1 MAGNVQADNSGNIYV
16 EFDYNNIIVVDPN
29 KTIDALGKIRERLVD
44 HENLVMYANLE
55 AELLPRTKLAI
66 GASPEDRIR
75 IVSIAKMDFLKPT
88 KDSALGT
95 GYYDELTGDN
105 TTRFKGV
112 NQMMT
117 ETVVPK
123 DGSKPYVVEKPSDL
137 TNVLDN
143 GLLGITS
150 ISVDTNLS
158 FVPTVRISLED
169 VQGKAL
175 FQLGNNSPYAAFFNL
190 PYPPFYLTLKG
201 YYGQA
206 IRYQLNLEKFNARF
220 NTFSGNYQIDLD
232 FKGYKF
238 NILNEIAV
246 GHLIATPHMYSQQ
259 YNVSAQPIGP
269 QQTNREQQTS
279 VSTQTKAAQQVND
292 GRQTQATVQITSE
305 RGYQKIKE
313 VYSEYKSKALIPPDF
328 PEYTLVQ
335 FINKLDLFEQNV
347 ADKFA
352 KADVEPLTNIRN
364 YKGVLTNYFGTS
376 ASNGVRAGESSWF
389 TRYLNPAPLILK
401 NGTRTYIFKELDFD
415 TKLAAQKQLQSIV
428 ADYNKLLASN
438 PTLGAGGA
446 APIPNPIKY
455 QTIAIS
461 APPTSEIDW
470 AATTSAQTGIVKPT
484 EQDMIKIQNE
494 FKRFLDQPPVLKSE
508 IVNGK
513 TIIEEIKIS
522 FFVFEGDGRFDKQI
536 QLLEA
541 QANKKLSQ
549 FEEILTKKLLEKIE
563 SGTDGIG
570 FKPTVRNIM
579 AVLMASAE
587 AFIRLLDDVH
597 GNAWNVKYDP
607 VRKKAIL
614 NNPSSAPGSDTVDD
628 LKLTQTAIEQST
640 GLKYAEIPVYP
651 WPQFFIE
658 TPEDKK
664 GRFQLKYPADP
675 SVVDLT
681 QGWDYSKWPEVEF
694 VEEYMRGITQKFN
707 PPLKPEPLENELN
720 TNIINI
726 NAIEFPSQG
735 IAYVNKEE
743 IKFFYEI
750 WERQLLTSRYS
761 NYVRANSNQVDELV
775 KLNTEAEVSNIVS
788 SLGLNAP
795 YITMKLK
802 NYDLNST
809 NYEDFL
815 KNISNNGTGRAWQDF
830 IRDFYVTPYIKNLTE
845 NSFGILNIDEYG
857 KIPLLSTKSSALA
870 KLVSNST
877 NEPNITDTV
886 PFTDSFWV
894 TQNMANGKG
903 SEGTNVYN
911 TNKVLTVFEPRKVI
925 SNFNDIYNF
934 DIKRPVT
941 SFSYKK
947 TTGNNPYT
955 KVKDVNLNQIGLTSF
970 YYDRINNDSLVAT
983 EGLYTH
989 IPPSVNTF
997 IPALSPVPIV
1007 STTSMMNTPFMV
1019 NAIQNGVQNYRNKVK
1034 YPYVQ
1039 ASYLFLNSLPIAT
1052 LKEKYKS
1059 LSNDQTSD
1067 LDYIASCLK
1076 KFGAVHKLPYAWI
1089 LKMGSVYH
1097 RYKVFKETNV
1107 DIINSAW
1114 SNFNYVNNFSPI
1126 SGSTTQ
1132 TYNVKI
1138 GGETKPITLQT
1149 ETTGNINIQVGF
1161 YPKVIN
1167 DFYAF
1172 LTGYEVYKD
1181 YTDKEIQN
1189 TINGGMK
1196 VFNFSESNIQTKQG
1210 DKDLRLTTWSVLI
1223 PSVVKNGIEC
1233 NPNDNTQ
1240 TTAYTVV
1247 PSFGSSV
1254 NQTAYE
1260 CLNNPTQV
1268 SSTLVNLTNNP
1279 SMYNGSVRLF
1289 WAAPNY
1295 GYFDNQ
1301 TIIKP
1306 SPESYIKQILSGE
1319 TKQSSFNLMMEDNYS
1334 KIEEIFSVFE
1344 KSILDSFEQE
1354 FLNFSK
1360 SMNDIDL
1367 PVSQQIGASS
1377 VSVNA
1382 DFKNFQALF
1391 KSILTVLPKTSTTN
1405 EQEYFTG
1412 IINTQYDNLQNTLRA
1427 FLEYDV
1433 LFKFGNPSNYKRRI
1447 WDSYLSHNGAPTI
1460 TDPIKFKPYVKG
1472 TLPSRGGTISLAQSK
1487 AQNPAAWFALETE
1500 VGFSTIPNLRYSAT
1514 GSYITDFFIDNDIE
1528 FTTDNVV
1535 LLSQLIKMYS
1545 TFKLKSPSSAVSQFK
1560 NQIQYL
1566 FNSEDILQGNFLN
1579 EVLKGLNK
1587 ALPSQYQVPQGT
1599 VNSVITGEQ
1608 SKIENWEVFKALN
1621 DKWIAGGDYKS
1632 KTLFEDIMFLDRAS
1646 RNIGQTILIDIF
1658 DLKSMLGKSSL
1669 NNAMSV
1675 FTLMSG
1681 ILIKN
1686 NFTVMNLPAYV
1697 NFYNVQD
1704 VDGTTIPKPEGT
1716 LDFANNLWGTFL
1728 NVDYRN
1734 ATSKMVC
1741 FYVGKP
1747 SQYLDLPKGNFR
1759 FRDDGFEMRRA
1770 SENPLI
1776 ENQTNKKDWSLS
1788 NKCVGFNVDIG
1799 IRNQNIF
1806 YSFQVD
1812 QSAGVATSESINT
1825 QLNMVDQA
1833 SGRNVATQ
1841 NVSLYNL
1848 YKNRSYK
1855 CTVVCLG
1862 NALLQP
1868 SMYFNL
1874 RHVPM
1879 FNGPYM
1885 IQSIQ
1890 HTIQPGNFQTSFT
1903 GIRQGIYDLPSIDSF
1918 LQSMNQ
1924 NLLTKLEEVLKIKK
1938 DEPPSIKITEEQ
1950 KANQTVQKADNTLD
1964 AQNSCT
1970 SKVDLTA
1977 YQGYTVL
1984 AGVPNSIT
1992 PETFKNA
1999 LLAEYPGQSNELLRT
2014 YIYCISYVTSF
2025 VKSSN
2030 SGAGNFVAYNN
2041 NLGLISLDRN
2051 FQPRAG
2057 EYFSKKQFCCVNVKT
2072 GGTTKS
2078 MPIVAFASLQEY
2090 IKFIASGLSERLPQI
2105 QRNGLDKFYV
2115 CHFPKDN
2122 VSETYYD
2129 TNYGEFE
2136 TVRKTMEEAIK
2147 SAVAVKLITEATSDA
2162 LNATNNAQSK
2172 NSKTPGVTP
2181 TPTPLNP
2188 NAGQVCPPPYIN
2200 TFAPAVGYTGTQMV
2214 INGRNLDTE
2223 TKVFFKDGNTETAV
2237 EQRYITVID
2246 KQTLRIVVP
2255 EIGDGKVLKNTNIRV
2270 QTSYGSFTT
2279 VAQFKYDPSIPASEA
2294 SSPGSFVNGASGTQN
2309 QNISNTNPTI
2319 PALVETQ
2326 RVTSTNQ
2333 TTDLIKVDVAPNVG
2347 VWTIASTQT
2356 LTYSYKKIS
2365 RGPNNSVT
2373 KTEKYTGT
2381 QSLTGFVSNNGQTF
2395 QFTKNAAELLF
2406 NGVIP
2411 QVDRVNAEINCQIQ
2425 ITAIPADRVKNPQNQ
2440 TLSFNYNFVYPVQVT
2455 NNTTEPGS
2463 LVIVQ
2468 ETNSG
2473 ELPNFAGDDYYNIK
2487 KGPGGYITLK
2497 FSCTNLVQ
2505 KGAFKL
2511 VSIPDLVD
2519 QQITI
2524 TKDSDTKYTNVIQTN
2539 SIGRFQASVD
2549 YKSNDLTVTL
2559 PNSSSPTLVNTAAT
2573 SPIITLS

>member
-29 KTIDALGKIRERLVD
+29 KTIDSLGKIRERLVD

-55 AELLPRTKLAI
+55 AELLPRTKLAV
-66 GASPEDRIR
+66 GASPEDRVR

-105 TTRFKGV
+105 TTKFKGV

-117 ETVVPK
+117 STVVPK
-123 DGSKPYVVEKPSDL
+123 DGTKPYVLEKPSDL

-143 GLLGITS
+143 GLLGITN

-158 FVPTVRISLED
+158 FVPSVRISLED
-169 VQGKAL
+169 VQGRAL

-259 YNVSAQPIGP
+259 YNVSTQPVGP
-269 QQTNREQQTS
+269 QQSNREQEANSRTQS
-279 VSTQTKAAQQVND
+279 AVSNVND
-292 GRQTQATVQITSE
+292 GRQTQGTVQVTSE
-305 RGYQKIKE
+305 KGYQKIRE
-313 VYSEYKSKALIPPDF
+313 VYSEYKSKGLIPPDF

-335 FINKLDLFEQNV
+335 FVNKLDLFEQNI

-364 YKGVLTNYFGTS
+364 YKQVLGNYFGTS
-376 ASNGVRAGESSWF
+376 ANVGVRAGESSWF
-389 TRYLNPAPLILK
+389 TKYLNPAPIILNN
-401 NGTRTYIFKELDFD
+401 NGIKCYMYKELNLE
-415 TKLAAQKQLQSIV
+415 TKLAATKQLQSIITQ
-428 ADYNKLLASN
+428 YNQQLASN

-446 APIPNPIKY
+446 APIPNPINFN
-455 QTIAIS
+455 TIKID
-461 APPTSEIDW
+461 PPTTQDVDW
-470 AATTSAQTGIVKPT
+470 RATTIAQTGIYKPT
-484 EQDMIKIQNE
+484 DQDISRVTEE
-494 FKRFLDQPPVLKSE
+494 FSRFTKPIFKTE

-513 TIIEEIKIS
+513 ES
-522 FFVFEGDGRFDKQI
+522 LVDVRPPFFVFEGDGRFDKQI

-549 FEEILTKKLLEKIE
+549 FEEQITKKLLEKIE
-563 SGTDGIG
+563 SGTEGIG

-597 GNAWNVKYDP
+597 GSAWNVKYDP

-614 NNPSSAPGSDTVDD
+614 ANPSSAPGSDTVDD
-628 LKLTQTAIEQST
+628 IKLTQTAIEQST
-640 GLKYAEIPVYP
+640 GLKYSEIPVYP

-681 QGWDYSKWPEVEF
+681 EGWNYSKWPEVEF

-707 PPLKPEPLENELN
+707 PPLTPEPLDSEQD

-750 WERQLLTSRYS
+750 WERQFLTSRYS
-761 NYVRANSNQVDELV
+761 NFVRANSNQFDEIL
-775 KLNTEAEVSNIVS
+775 KLNTESEVSNIVT

-802 NYDLNST
+802 NYGLNST
-809 NYEDFL
+809 NYKAFL
-815 KNISNNGTGRAWQDF
+815 QNISNSGTGRAWQDF

-845 NSFGILNIDEYG
+845 NSFSILDINEFG
-857 KIPLLSTKSSALA
+857 KIPQVFAKSEALQ
-870 KLVSNST
+870 KLVTNST
-877 NEPNITDTV
+877 NEPNITDTL
-886 PFTDSFWV
+886 PFTDSVWV
-894 TQNMANGKG
+894 TDNMANGKTAQ
-903 SEGTNVYN
+903 GTNVYN
-911 TNKVLTVFEPRKVI
+911 TNRVLTVFEPRKII
-925 SNFNDIYNF
+925 SNFNDVYNF
-934 DIKRPVT
+934 DVKRPVT

-947 TTGNNPYT
+947 VDNPYARILAT
-955 KVKDVNLNQIGLTSF
+955 NLNQTGLNEF
-970 YYDRINNDSLVAT
+970 YNQRIESGNYIAT
-983 EGLYTH
+983 EGLYIH
-989 IPPSVNTF
+989 FAPSFQLFGVSN
-997 IPALSPVPIV
+997 PVPFQ
-1007 STTSMMNTPFMV
+1007 STTSILNTPYMV
-1019 NAIQNGVQNYRNKVK
+1019 NAIQNGVQNYRDKVK

-1039 ASYLFLNSLPIAT
+1039 AAYLFLNSLPLAS

-1059 LSNDQTSD
+1059 FENNESSD

-1097 RYKVFKETNV
+1097 RYKVFKETNI
-1107 DIINSAW
+1107 DIINTAW
-1114 SNFNYVNNFSPI
+1114 TNFDYLKNYSPI
-1126 SGSTTQ
+1126 QGTTTQ
-1132 TYNVKI
+1132 TYNVKV
-1138 GGETKPITLQT
+1138 GTETKPITLQT
-1149 ETTGNINIQVGF
+1149 ETNTDVNIQVGF
-1161 YPKVIN
+1161 YPKLIN

-1181 YTDKEIQN
+1181 YTDAEIQN

-1196 VFNFSESNIQTKQG
+1196 IYNFSESNILTRQG
-1210 DKDLRLTTWSVLI
+1210 AKNLRLSTWSVLI
-1223 PSVVKNGIEC
+1223 PSLVKNGVAC
-1233 NPNDNTQ
+1233 NPNDNTLA
-1240 TTAYTVV
+1240 TAYTIV
-1247 PSFGSSV
+1247 PSFGSNV
-1254 NQTAYE
+1254 NQAGLE
-1260 CLNNPTQV
+1260 CVLAQTTPT
-1268 SSTLVNLTNNP
+1268 SFTKVNLTNNP

-1306 SPESYIKQILSGE
+1306 SPESYINKIDSSKSNQTPFKLSMSDE
-1319 TKQSSFNLMMEDNYS
+1319 YS
-1334 KIEEIFSVFE
+1334 KIEEIFGVFE
-1344 KSILDSFEQE
+1344 KRILDAFEQE

-1360 SMNDIDL
+1360 PMTDIDL
-1367 PVSQQIGASS
+1367 PVSTQIGASS
-1377 VSVNA
+1377 VSLNA
-1382 DFKNFQALF
+1382 DFRNFQALF
-1391 KSILTVLPKTSTTN
+1391 KSLLTVVPKATGTN
-1405 EQEYFTG
+1405 EQEYFTN
-1412 IINTQYDNLQNTLRA
+1412 IINLQYQNVQNTLRG
-1427 FLEYDV
+1427 FLEYDI
-1433 LFKFGNPSNYKRRI
+1433 LFRYGNPSNYKRRI
-1447 WDSYLSHNGAPTI
+1447 VDSYLSHNDAPVI
-1460 TDPIKFKPYVKG
+1460 TDPIKFKPYVSG
-1472 TLPSRGGTISLAQSK
+1472 TLPSRGGTLSVSQSK
-1487 AQNPAAWFALETE
+1487 VLNPAAWFALETE
-1500 VGFSTIPNLRYSAT
+1500 VGFSTIPNVAYSST
-1514 GSYITDFFIDNDIE
+1514 GSYITDFFIDNNIE
-1528 FTTDNVV
+1528 FSVDNVV
-1535 LLSQLIKMYS
+1535 LLSQIIKMYA
-1545 TFKLKSPSSAVSQFK
+1545 TYKLKLPSTAVSQFK

-1566 FNSEDILQGNFLN
+1566 INSEDILQGNFLN
-1579 EVLKGLNK
+1579 EVLRGLNK
-1587 ALPSQYQVPQGT
+1587 NLPSQYQIPQGT

-1608 SKIENWEVFKALN
+1608 SKIENWEIFKALN

-1646 RNIGQTILIDIF
+1646 RNIGQTVLIDIF
-1658 DLKSMLGKSSL
+1658 DLRSMLGKSSL

-1776 ENQTNKKDWSLS
+1776 ENQDNKKDWSLS

-1825 QLNMVDQA
+1825 QLNMVNQA

-1924 NLLTKLEEVLKIKK
+1924 NLLTKLEEILKIKK

-1950 KANQTVQKADNTLD
+1950 KVAQTVQRADNTLD

-1970 SKVDLTA
+1970 NKVDLTA
-1977 YQGYTVL
+1977 YQGYNVL
-1984 AGVPNSIT
+1984 GGTPINIT
-1992 PETFKNA
+1992 PETFA
-1999 LLAEYPGQSNELLRT
+1999 RRLEIILPGQSNQLLRT

-2030 SGAGNFVAYNN
+2030 SGAGNFVSYNN
-2041 NLGLISLDRN
+2041 NLGLISLENN
-2051 FQPRAG
+2051 FQPRANK
-2057 EYFSKKQFCCVNVKT
+2057 YFKKEFCCVNVKV
-2072 GGTTKS
+2072 GTQAQST
-2078 MPIVAFASLQEY
+2078 PIVAFTTLDDY
-2090 IKFIASGLSERLPQI
+2090 IKFMGDSLSSRTPQIERL
-2105 QRNGLDKFYV
+2105 GLDKYYV
-2115 CHFPKDN
+2115 CHWPKDN
-2122 VSETYYD
+2122 VSESYFD
-2129 TNYGEFE
+2129 SNVGEFE

-2147 SAVAVKLITEATSDA
+2147 SSVNVKLVTESTADA
-2162 LNATNNAQSK
+2162 VDASNNRQ
-2172 NSKTPGVTP
+2172 NGRTPGVTP

-2188 NAGQVCPPPYIN
+2188 LPGQVCPPPYIN
-2200 TFAPAVGYTGTQMV
+2200 SFAPALGFTGTQMV
-2214 INGRNLDTE
+2214 INGRNLDTT
-2223 TKVFFKDGNTETAV
+2223 TKVFFKEGNSQYDV
-2237 EQRYITVID
+2237 EQRYITIID
-2246 KQTLRIVVP
+2246 AQTLRIVVP
-2255 EIGDGKVLKNTNIRV
+2255 KFADGTQVKTTNLAV
-2270 QTSYGSFTT
+2270 QTSYGTFTT
-2279 VAQFKYDPSIPASEA
+2279 VGTFKYDPSVPASAA
-2294 SSPGSFVNGASGTQN
+2294 SSPGSFVNGASGTEN
-2309 QNISNTNPTI
+2309 QNMSNTNPTV
-2319 PALVETQ
+2319 PALI
-2326 RVTSTNQ
+2326 TSDLTTATNGG
-2333 TTDLIKVDVAPNVG
+2333 TDLLKVIVAPNVG
-2347 VWTIASTQT
+2347 AWTISSTQT
-2356 LTYSYKKIS
+2356 LTYSYKKIT
-2365 RGPNNSVT
+2365 RGPNNSEI
-2373 KTEKYTGT
+2373 KTEQKTGT
-2381 QSLTGFVSNNGQTF
+2381 QSLTGFVTNNGQTF
-2395 QFTKNAAELLF
+2395 QFTKANADVLF
-2406 NGVIP
+2406 NGLIP
-2411 QVDRVNAEINCQIQ
+2411 ESDRINSEINCQIQ
-2425 ITAIPADRVKNPQNQ
+2425 VTAVPADRVANPQNQ
-2440 TLSFNYNFVYPVQVT
+2440 TLPFNFNVVYPKQVT
-2455 NNTTEPGS
+2455 NTQTEPGS
-2463 LVIVQ
+2463 LVIVSQ
-2468 ETNSG
+2468 TSSG
-2473 ELPNFAGDDYYNIK
+2473 DLPNYSGDDIYNIK
-2487 KGPGGYITLK
+2487 RPAGGYITLK
-2497 FSCTNLVQ
+2497 FSCTNLIQ
-2505 KGAFKL
+2505 KGAFGL
-2511 VSIPDLVD
+2511 VSLPGLEYQTIR
-2519 QQITI
+2519 ITNNAG
-2524 TKDSDTKYTNVIQTN
+2524 TKYTNLIETEAR
-2539 SIGRFQASVD
+2539 GTFQAEVK
-2549 YKSNDLTVTL
+2549 YKSNDLTITY
-2559 PNSSSPTLVNTAAT
+2559 PNTNTTVPANAGAT
-2573 SPIITLS
+2573 SPIITL

>member
-29 KTIDALGKIRERLVD
+29 KTIDSLGKIRERLVD

-66 GASPEDRIR
+66 GASPEDRVR

-88 KDSALGT
+88 KDSYLGT

-105 TTRFKGV
+105 TTKFKGV
-112 NQMMT
+112 NQMMSQ
-117 ETVVPK
+117 TVVPK
-123 DGSKPYVVEKPSDL
+123 DGTKPYVVEKPSDL
-137 TNVLDN
+137 TSVLDN
-143 GLLGITS
+143 GLLGITN

-158 FVPTVRISLED
+158 FVPSVRISLED
-169 VQGKAL
+169 VQGRAL

-238 NILNEIAV
+238 NILNEVAM

-259 YNVSAQPIGP
+259 FNVSAQPVGP

-279 VSTQTKAAQQVND
+279 VATQVGAANQVND
-292 GRQTQATVQITSE
+292 GRQSEGTVQVTSE

-313 VYSEYKSKALIPPDF
+313 VYSEYKSKGLIPPDF

-347 ADKFA
+347 ANKFA
-352 KADVEPLTNIRN
+352 KADVDPLTNIRG
-364 YKGVLTNYFGTS
+364 YKQVLTNYFGTS
-376 ASNGVRAGESSWF
+376 ANRGVRAGETSWF
-389 TRYLNPAPLILK
+389 SDYLNPAPIILN
-401 NGTRTYIFKELDFD
+401 NGDRTYMYKELNLE
-415 TKLAAQKQLQSIV
+415 TKLAATNQLESIIKQ
-428 ADYNKLLASN
+428 YNELLAKN

-446 APIPNPIKY
+446 APIPNPININTVK
-455 QTIAIS
+455 IK
-461 APPTSEIDW
+461 APNADAVNWT
-470 AATTSAQTGIVKPT
+470 ATTIAQTGIYKPT
-484 EQDMIKIQNE
+484 EQDVNRIKGE
-494 FKRFLDQPPVLKSE
+494 FERFTKPIYKTE

-513 TIIEEIKIS
+513 ETLVDIRAP

-549 FEEILTKKLLEKIE
+549 FEDQITKKLLEKIE
-563 SGTDGIG
+563 SGTEGIG

-597 GNAWNVKYDP
+597 NNAWNVKYDP

-614 NNPSSAPGSDTVDD
+614 NNPSSASGSDTVDD

-675 SVVDLT
+675 SVVELT

-707 PPLKPEPLENELN
+707 PPLTPEPLDNQQD

-726 NAIEFPSQG
+726 NAIEFPSEG

-761 NYVRANSNQVDELV
+761 NFVRANGNQVDEII
-775 KLNTEAEVSNIVS
+775 KLNTEAEASNIVT

-802 NYDLNST
+802 NYGLNST
-809 NYEDFL
+809 NYRAFL
-815 KNISNNGTGRAWQDF
+815 ENISNGGTGRAWQDF
-830 IRDFYVTPYIKNLTE
+830 IRDFFVTPYIRNLTE
-845 NSFGILNIDEYG
+845 NSFSILDINEFG
-857 KIPLLSTKSSALA
+857 KIPQLFTKSAALQ
-870 KLVSNST
+870 KLVTNST
-877 NEPNITDTV
+877 NEPNITDTI
-886 PFTDSFWV
+886 PFTDSVWV
-894 TQNMANGKG
+894 TDNMADGKTAQ
-903 SEGTNVYN
+903 GTNVYN
-911 TNKVLTVFEPRKVI
+911 TNKVLTVFEPRKII
-925 SNFNDIYNF
+925 SNFNDVYNF
-934 DIKRPVT
+934 DEKRPVT
-941 SFSYKK
+941 NFSYKN
-947 TTGNNPYT
+947 TNNNPYPIVSAT
-955 KVKDVNLNQIGLTSF
+955 NLNQTGLNDF
-970 YYDRINNDSLVAT
+970 YRIRIDSGNFIAT
-983 EGLYTH
+983 EGVYVHFAPSFQLFGVTNP
-989 IPPSVNTF
+989 IPFQT
-997 IPALSPVPIV
+997 
-1007 STTSMMNTPFMV
+1007 TTSILNTPFMV
-1019 NAIQNGVQNYRNKVK
+1019 NAIQNGVQDFRNKAK

-1039 ASYLFLNSLPIAT
+1039 AAYLFLNSLPLAS

-1059 LSNDQTSD
+1059 FNNNTSSD

-1076 KFGAVHKLPYAWI
+1076 KFGAIHKLPYAWI

-1107 DIINSAW
+1107 DILNTAW
-1114 SNFNYVNNFSPI
+1114 TNFDYVKNFSPI
-1126 SGSTTQ
+1126 QGTTTQ

-1138 GGETKPITLQT
+1138 GGQTKPITLQN
-1149 ETTGNINIQVGF
+1149 ETNTDVNIQVGF

-1167 DFYAF
+1167 DFYTF

-1181 YTDKEIQN
+1181 YTDAEIQN

-1196 VFNFSESNIQTKQG
+1196 IFNFSESDIQTIQQTKR
-1210 DKDLRLTTWSVLI
+1210 LRLSTWSVLI
-1223 PSVVKNGIEC
+1223 PSVVKNGIKC
-1233 NPNDNTQ
+1233 DPNDNTLA
-1240 TTAYTVV
+1240 TAYTIV
-1247 PSFGSSV
+1247 PSFGSTV
-1254 NQTAYE
+1254 NQAALE
-1260 CLNNPTQV
+1260 CVVNQNTPT
-1268 SSTLVNLTNNP
+1268 SFTKVNLSNNP

-1301 TIIKP
+1301 TLVKP
-1306 SPESYIKQILSGE
+1306 SPESYMNKIDSKKSNQTPFKLSMVDE
-1319 TKQSSFNLMMEDNYS
+1319 YS

-1344 KSILDSFEQE
+1344 KRVLDSFEQE

-1360 SMNDIDL
+1360 PITDVDL
-1367 PVSQQIGASS
+1367 PVSTQIGASS
-1377 VSVNA
+1377 VAINA
-1382 DFKNFQALF
+1382 DFKNFQSLF
-1391 KSILTVLPKTSTTN
+1391 KSLLTVVPKPSTTN
-1405 EQEYFTG
+1405 DQEYFTG
-1412 IINTQYDNLQNTLRA
+1412 IINAQYQNVQNTLRG
-1427 FLEYDV
+1427 FLEYDI
-1433 LFKFGNPSNYKRRI
+1433 LFRYGNPSNYKRRI
-1447 WDSYLSHNGAPTI
+1447 VDSYLSHNSAPVI

-1472 TLPSRGGTISLAQSK
+1472 TLPSRGGTISVSQSK
-1487 AQNPAAWFALETE
+1487 VQNPAAWFALETE
-1500 VGFSTIPNLRYSAT
+1500 VGFSTIPNVVYSST

-1528 FTTDNVV
+1528 FTADNVV
-1535 LLSQLIKMYS
+1535 LLSQIIKMYA
-1545 TFKLKSPSSAVSQFK
+1545 TYKLKLPSAAVDQFK

-1566 FNSEDILQGNFLN
+1566 INAEDLLQGNFLN
-1579 EVLKGLNK
+1579 DLLARLNK
-1587 ALPSQYQVPQGT
+1587 DLPSQYQVPQGT

-1608 SKIENWEVFKALN
+1608 SKIENWEIFKALN

-1646 RNIGQTILIDIF
+1646 RNIGQTVLIDIF
-1658 DLKSMLGKSSL
+1658 DLKSMLGKDSL

-1776 ENQTNKKDWSLS
+1776 ENQDGKKDWSLS

-1825 QLNMVDQA
+1825 QLNMVNQA

-1924 NLLTKLEEVLKIKK
+1924 NLLTKIEEILKIKK
-1938 DEPPSIKITEEQ
+1938 DQPPAIKITEEQ
-1950 KANQTVQKADNTLD
+1950 KATQTVQKADNTLD
-1964 AQNSCT
+1964 TQNSCST
-1970 SKVDLTA
+1970 KVDLTA
-1977 YQGYTVL
+1977 YQGYSVQ
-1984 AGVPNSIT
+1984 AGVPINIT
-1992 PETFKNA
+1992 PDAFAAK
-1999 LLAEYPGQSNELLRT
+1999 LLATLPGQSNQLLRT

-2030 SGAGNFVAYNN
+2030 TGAGNFVSYNN
-2041 NLGLISLDRN
+2041 NLGLLSLENN
-2051 FQPRAG
+2051 FQPRANK
-2057 EYFSKKQFCCVNVKT
+2057 YFKKEFCCVNVKI
-2072 GGTTKS
+2072 GTQSQSK
-2078 MPIVAFASLQEY
+2078 PIVSFATIEDY
-2090 IKFIASGLSERLPQI
+2090 IKFMVDSLKERVPQIERL
-2105 QRNGLDKFYV
+2105 GLDKFYV
-2115 CHFPKDN
+2115 CHWPKEN
-2122 VSETYYD
+2122 VSESYFES
-2129 TNYGEFE
+2129 NFGEFE
-2136 TVRKTMEEAIK
+2136 TVRKTMEEAIQSSVK
-2147 SAVAVKLITEATSDA
+2147 VKLVTEATADA
-2162 LNATNNAQSK
+2162 VDASNNRQGGS
-2172 NSKTPGVTP
+2172 TPGVTP
-2181 TPTPLNP
+2181 TPTPLFP
-2188 NAGQVCPPPYIN
+2188 LPGQVCPPPYIN
-2200 TFAPAVGYTGTQMV
+2200 SFAPAIGFTGTQMV
-2214 INGRNLDTE
+2214 INGRNLDTT
-2223 TKVFFKDGNTETAV
+2223 TKVFFKEGNSQYEV
-2237 EQRYITVID
+2237 EQRYITIID
-2246 KQTLRIVVP
+2246 AQTLRIVVP
-2255 EIGDGKVLKNTNIRV
+2255 KFADGTQVKTTNLAV
-2270 QTSYGSFTT
+2270 QTSYGTFTT
-2279 VAQFKYDPSIPASEA
+2279 VGTFKYDPAVPASAA

-2309 QNISNTNPTI
+2309 QNISNTNPTV
-2319 PALVETQ
+2319 PALIETQ
-2326 RVTSTNQ
+2326 RTTSPNQ
-2333 TTDLIKVDVAPNVG
+2333 TTDLIRVDVAPNVG
-2347 VWTIASTQT
+2347 VWTISATQT
-2356 LTYSYKKIS
+2356 LTYSYKKIT
-2365 RGPNNSVT
+2365 RGPNNTVT
-2373 KTEKYTGT
+2373 KTEKYKGS

-2395 QFTKNAAELLF
+2395 QFTKAAAEVVL
-2406 NGVIP
+2406 NGAIP
-2411 QVDRVNAEINCQIQ
+2411 QIDRVNGEVNCQIQ
-2425 ITAIPADRVKNPQNQ
+2425 VTAIPADRVKNPQNQ
-2440 TLSFNYNFVYPVQVT
+2440 TLSFNFNYVYPTQVT

-2468 ETNSG
+2468 ETSSG
-2473 ELPNFAGDDYYNIK
+2473 ELPNFSGDNYYNIK

-2497 FSCTNLVQ
+2497 FSCTNLIE
-2505 KGAFKL
+2505 KGAFAL
-2511 VSIPDLVD
+2511 TSIPDLVD
-2519 QQITI
+2519 QQIRI
-2524 TKDSDTKYTNVIQTN
+2524 TNNSDTKYTNLIETN
-2539 SIGRFQASVD
+2539 AIGRFQASVR
-2549 YKSNDLTVTL
+2549 YKSSDLTVTF
-2559 PNSSSPTLVNTAAT
+2559 PNTSTPVPANAGAT

>member
-29 KTIDALGKIRERLVD
+29 KTIDSLGKIRERLVD

-55 AELLPRTKLAI
+55 AELLPRTKLAV
-66 GASPEDRIR
+66 GASPEDRVR

-105 TTRFKGV
+105 TTKFKGV

-117 ETVVPK
+117 STVVPK
-123 DGSKPYVVEKPSDL
+123 DGTKPYVLEKPSDL

-143 GLLGITS
+143 GLLGITN

-158 FVPTVRISLED
+158 FVPSVRISLED
-169 VQGKAL
+169 VQGRAL

-259 YNVSAQPIGP
+259 YNVSTQPVGP
-269 QQTNREQQTS
+269 QQSNREQEANSRTQS
-279 VSTQTKAAQQVND
+279 AVSNVND
-292 GRQTQATVQITSE
+292 GRQTQGTVQVTSE
-305 RGYQKIKE
+305 KGYQKIRE
-313 VYSEYKSKALIPPDF
+313 VYSEYKSKGLIPPDF

-335 FINKLDLFEQNV
+335 FVNKLDLFEQNI

-364 YKGVLTNYFGTS
+364 YKQVLGNYFGTS
-376 ASNGVRAGESSWF
+376 ANVGVRAGESSWF
-389 TRYLNPAPLILK
+389 TKYLNPAPIILNN
-401 NGTRTYIFKELDFD
+401 NGIKCYMYKELNLE
-415 TKLAAQKQLQSIV
+415 TKLAATKQLQSIITQ
-428 ADYNKLLASN
+428 YNQQLASN

-446 APIPNPIKY
+446 APIPNPINFN
-455 QTIAIS
+455 TIKID
-461 APPTSEIDW
+461 PPTTQDVDW
-470 AATTSAQTGIVKPT
+470 RATTIAQTGIYKPT
-484 EQDMIKIQNE
+484 DQDISRVTEE
-494 FKRFLDQPPVLKSE
+494 FSRFTKPIFKTE

-513 TIIEEIKIS
+513 ES
-522 FFVFEGDGRFDKQI
+522 LVDVRPPFFVFEGDGRFDKQI

-549 FEEILTKKLLEKIE
+549 FEEQITKKLLEKIE
-563 SGTDGIG
+563 SGTEGIG

-597 GNAWNVKYDP
+597 GSAWNVKYDP

-614 NNPSSAPGSDTVDD
+614 ANPSSAPGSDTVDD
-628 LKLTQTAIEQST
+628 IKLTQTAIEQST
-640 GLKYAEIPVYP
+640 GLKYSEIPVYP

-681 QGWDYSKWPEVEF
+681 EGWNYSKWPEVEF

-707 PPLKPEPLENELN
+707 PPLTPEPLDSEQD

-750 WERQLLTSRYS
+750 WERQFLTSRYS
-761 NYVRANSNQVDELV
+761 NFVRANSNQFDEIL
-775 KLNTEAEVSNIVS
+775 KLNTESEVSNIVT

-802 NYDLNST
+802 NYGLNST
-809 NYEDFL
+809 NYKAFL
-815 KNISNNGTGRAWQDF
+815 QNISNSGTGRAWQDF

-845 NSFGILNIDEYG
+845 NSFSILDINEFG
-857 KIPLLSTKSSALA
+857 KIPQVFAKSEALQ
-870 KLVSNST
+870 KLVTNST
-877 NEPNITDTV
+877 NEPNITDTL
-886 PFTDSFWV
+886 PFTDSVWV
-894 TQNMANGKG
+894 TDNMANGKTAQ
-903 SEGTNVYN
+903 GTNVYN
-911 TNKVLTVFEPRKVI
+911 TNRVLTVFEPRKII
-925 SNFNDIYNF
+925 SNFNDVYNF
-934 DIKRPVT
+934 DVKRPVT

-947 TTGNNPYT
+947 VDNPYARILAT
-955 KVKDVNLNQIGLTSF
+955 NLNQTGLNEF
-970 YYDRINNDSLVAT
+970 YNQRIESGNYIAT
-983 EGLYTH
+983 EGLYIH
-989 IPPSVNTF
+989 FAPSFQLFGVSN
-997 IPALSPVPIV
+997 PVPFQ
-1007 STTSMMNTPFMV
+1007 STTSILNTPYMV
-1019 NAIQNGVQNYRNKVK
+1019 NAIQNGVQNYRDKVK

-1039 ASYLFLNSLPIAT
+1039 AAYLFLNSLPLAS

-1059 LSNDQTSD
+1059 FENNESSD

-1097 RYKVFKETNV
+1097 RYKVFKETNI
-1107 DIINSAW
+1107 DIINTAW
-1114 SNFNYVNNFSPI
+1114 TNFDYLKNYSPI
-1126 SGSTTQ
+1126 QGTTTQ
-1132 TYNVKI
+1132 TYNVKV
-1138 GGETKPITLQT
+1138 GTETKPITLQT
-1149 ETTGNINIQVGF
+1149 ETNTDVNIQVGF
-1161 YPKVIN
+1161 YPKLIN

-1181 YTDKEIQN
+1181 YTDAEIQN

-1196 VFNFSESNIQTKQG
+1196 IYNFSESNILTRQG
-1210 DKDLRLTTWSVLI
+1210 AKNLRLSTWSVLI
-1223 PSVVKNGIEC
+1223 PSLVKNGVAC
-1233 NPNDNTQ
+1233 NPNDNTLA
-1240 TTAYTVV
+1240 TAYTIV
-1247 PSFGSSV
+1247 PSFGSNV
-1254 NQTAYE
+1254 NQAGLE
-1260 CLNNPTQV
+1260 CVLAQTTPT
-1268 SSTLVNLTNNP
+1268 SFTKVNLTNNP

-1306 SPESYIKQILSGE
+1306 SPESYINKIDSSKSNQTPFKLSMSDE
-1319 TKQSSFNLMMEDNYS
+1319 YS
-1334 KIEEIFSVFE
+1334 KIEEIFGVFE
-1344 KSILDSFEQE
+1344 KRILDAFEQE

-1360 SMNDIDL
+1360 PMTDIDL
-1367 PVSQQIGASS
+1367 PVSTQIGASS
-1377 VSVNA
+1377 VSLNA
-1382 DFKNFQALF
+1382 DFRNFQALF
-1391 KSILTVLPKTSTTN
+1391 KSLLTVVPKATGTN
-1405 EQEYFTG
+1405 EEEYFTNV
-1412 IINTQYDNLQNTLRA
+1412 INLQYQNVQNTLRG
-1427 FLEYDV
+1427 FLEYDI
-1433 LFKFGNPSNYKRRI
+1433 LFRYGNPSNYKRRI
-1447 WDSYLSHNGAPTI
+1447 VDSYLSHNDAPVI
-1460 TDPIKFKPYVKG
+1460 TDPIKFKPYVSG
-1472 TLPSRGGTISLAQSK
+1472 TLPSRGGTLSVSQSK
-1487 AQNPAAWFALETE
+1487 VLNPAAWFALETE
-1500 VGFSTIPNLRYSAT
+1500 VGFSTIPNVAYSST
-1514 GSYITDFFIDNDIE
+1514 GSYITDFFIDNNIE
-1528 FTTDNVV
+1528 FSVDNVV
-1535 LLSQLIKMYS
+1535 LLSQIIKMYA
-1545 TFKLKSPSSAVSQFK
+1545 TYKLKLPSTAVSQFK

-1566 FNSEDILQGNFLN
+1566 INSEDILQGNFLN
-1579 EVLKGLNK
+1579 EVLRGLNK
-1587 ALPSQYQVPQGT
+1587 NLPSQYQIPQGT

-1608 SKIENWEVFKALN
+1608 SKIENWEIFKALN

-1646 RNIGQTILIDIF
+1646 RNIGQTVLIDIF
-1658 DLKSMLGKSSL
+1658 DLRSMLGKSSL

-1776 ENQTNKKDWSLS
+1776 ENQDNKKDWSLS

-1825 QLNMVDQA
+1825 QLNMVNQA

-1924 NLLTKLEEVLKIKK
+1924 NLLTKLEEILKIKK

-1950 KANQTVQKADNTLD
+1950 KVAQTVQRADNTLD

-1970 SKVDLTA
+1970 NKVDLTA
-1977 YQGYTVL
+1977 YQGYNVL
-1984 AGVPNSIT
+1984 GGTPINIT
-1992 PETFKNA
+1992 PETFA
-1999 LLAEYPGQSNELLRT
+1999 RRLEIILPGQSNQLLRT

-2030 SGAGNFVAYNN
+2030 SGAGNFVSYNN
-2041 NLGLISLDRN
+2041 NLGLISLENN
-2051 FQPRAG
+2051 FQPRANK
-2057 EYFSKKQFCCVNVKT
+2057 YFKKEFCCVNVKV
-2072 GGTTKS
+2072 GTQAQST
-2078 MPIVAFASLQEY
+2078 PIVAFTTLDDY
-2090 IKFIASGLSERLPQI
+2090 IKFMGDSLSSRTPQIERL
-2105 QRNGLDKFYV
+2105 GLDKYYV
-2115 CHFPKDN
+2115 CHWPKDN
-2122 VSETYYD
+2122 VSESYFD
-2129 TNYGEFE
+2129 SNVGEFE

-2147 SAVAVKLITEATSDA
+2147 SSVNVKLVTESTADA
-2162 LNATNNAQSK
+2162 VDASNNRQ
-2172 NSKTPGVTP
+2172 NGRTPGVTP

-2188 NAGQVCPPPYIN
+2188 LPGQVCPPPYIN
-2200 TFAPAVGYTGTQMV
+2200 SFAPALGFTGTQMV
-2214 INGRNLDTE
+2214 INGRNLDTT
-2223 TKVFFKDGNTETAV
+2223 TKVFFKEGNSQYDV
-2237 EQRYITVID
+2237 EQRYITIID
-2246 KQTLRIVVP
+2246 AQTLRIVVP
-2255 EIGDGKVLKNTNIRV
+2255 KFADGTQVKTTNLAV
-2270 QTSYGSFTT
+2270 QTSYGTFTT
-2279 VAQFKYDPSIPASEA
+2279 VGTFKYDPSVPASAA
-2294 SSPGSFVNGASGTQN
+2294 SSPGSFVNGASGTEN
-2309 QNISNTNPTI
+2309 QNMSNTNPTV
-2319 PALVETQ
+2319 PALI
-2326 RVTSTNQ
+2326 TSDLTTATNGG
-2333 TTDLIKVDVAPNVG
+2333 TDLLKVIVAPNVG
-2347 VWTIASTQT
+2347 AWTISSTQT
-2356 LTYSYKKIS
+2356 LTYSYKKIT
-2365 RGPNNSVT
+2365 RGPNNSEI
-2373 KTEKYTGT
+2373 KTEQKTGT
-2381 QSLTGFVSNNGQTF
+2381 QSLTGFVTNNGQTF
-2395 QFTKNAAELLF
+2395 QFTKANADVLF
-2406 NGVIP
+2406 NGLIP
-2411 QVDRVNAEINCQIQ
+2411 ESDRINSEINCQIQ
-2425 ITAIPADRVKNPQNQ
+2425 VTAVPADRVANPQNQ
-2440 TLSFNYNFVYPVQVT
+2440 TLPFNFNVVYPKQVT
-2455 NNTTEPGS
+2455 NTQTEPGS
-2463 LVIVQ
+2463 LVIVSQ
-2468 ETNSG
+2468 TSSG
-2473 ELPNFAGDDYYNIK
+2473 DLPNYSGDDIYNIK
-2487 KGPGGYITLK
+2487 RPAGGYITLK
-2497 FSCTNLVQ
+2497 FSCTNLIQ
-2505 KGAFKL
+2505 KGAFGL
-2511 VSIPDLVD
+2511 VSLPGLEYQTIR
-2519 QQITI
+2519 ITNNAG
-2524 TKDSDTKYTNVIQTN
+2524 TKYTNLIETEAR
-2539 SIGRFQASVD
+2539 GTFQAEVK
-2549 YKSNDLTVTL
+2549 YKSNDLTITF
-2559 PNSSSPTLVNTAAT
+2559 PNTNTTVPANAGAT
-2573 SPIITLS
+2573 SPIITL

>member
-29 KTIDALGKIRERLVD
+29 KTIDSLGKIRERLVD

-55 AELLPRTKLAI
+55 AELLPRTKLAV
-66 GASPEDRIR
+66 GASPEDRVR

-105 TTRFKGV
+105 TTKFKGV

-117 ETVVPK
+117 GTVVPK
-123 DGSKPYVVEKPSDL
+123 DGTKPYVVEKPSDL

-143 GLLGITS
+143 GLLGITN

-158 FVPTVRISLED
+158 FVPSVRISLED
-169 VQGKAL
+169 VQGRAL

-259 YNVSAQPIGP
+259 YNVSTQPVGP
-269 QQTNREQQTS
+269 QQSNREQEANSRTQS
-279 VSTQTKAAQQVND
+279 AVSNVND
-292 GRQTQATVQITSE
+292 GRQTQGTVQVTSE
-305 RGYQKIKE
+305 KGYQKIRE
-313 VYSEYKSKALIPPDF
+313 VYSEYKSKGLIPPDF

-335 FINKLDLFEQNV
+335 FVNKLDLFEQNI

-364 YKGVLTNYFGTS
+364 YKQVLGNYFGTS
-376 ASNGVRAGESSWF
+376 ANVGVRAGESSWF
-389 TRYLNPAPLILK
+389 TKYLNPSPIILNN
-401 NGTRTYIFKELDFD
+401 NGVRCYMYKELNLE
-415 TKLAAQKQLQSIV
+415 TKLAATKQLQSIITQ
-428 ADYNKLLASN
+428 YNQQLASN

-446 APIPNPIKY
+446 APIPNPINFN
-455 QTIAIS
+455 TIKID
-461 APPTSEIDW
+461 APTTQDVDW
-470 AATTSAQTGIVKPT
+470 RATTIAQTGIYKPT
-484 EQDMIKIQNE
+484 DQDISRVTEE
-494 FKRFLDQPPVLKSE
+494 FSRFTKPIVKTE

-513 TIIEEIKIS
+513 ES
-522 FFVFEGDGRFDKQI
+522 LVDVRPPFFVFEGDGRFDKQI

-549 FEEILTKKLLEKIE
+549 FEEQITKKLLEKIE
-563 SGTDGIG
+563 SGTEGIG

-597 GNAWNVKYDP
+597 GSAWNVKYDP

-614 NNPSSAPGSDTVDD
+614 ANPSSAPGSDTVDD
-628 LKLTQTAIEQST
+628 IKLTQTAIEQST
-640 GLKYAEIPVYP
+640 GLKYSEIPVYP

-681 QGWDYSKWPEVEF
+681 EGWNYSKWPEVEF

-707 PPLKPEPLENELN
+707 PPLTPEPLDSEQD

-750 WERQLLTSRYS
+750 WERQFLTSRYS
-761 NYVRANSNQVDELV
+761 NFVRANSNQFDEIL
-775 KLNTEAEVSNIVS
+775 KLNTESEVSNIVT

-802 NYDLNST
+802 NYGLNST
-809 NYEDFL
+809 NYKAFL
-815 KNISNNGTGRAWQDF
+815 QNISNSGTGRAWQDF

-845 NSFGILNIDEYG
+845 NSFSILDINEFG
-857 KIPLLSTKSSALA
+857 KIPQVFAKSEALQ
-870 KLVSNST
+870 KLVTNST
-877 NEPNITDTV
+877 NEPNITDTL
-886 PFTDSFWV
+886 PFTDSVWV
-894 TQNMANGKG
+894 TDNMANGKTAQ
-903 SEGTNVYN
+903 GTNVYN
-911 TNKVLTVFEPRKVI
+911 TNRVLTVFEPRKII
-925 SNFNDIYNF
+925 SNFNDVYNF
-934 DIKRPVT
+934 DVKRPVT

-947 TTGNNPYT
+947 VDNPYARILAT
-955 KVKDVNLNQIGLTSF
+955 NLNQTGLNEF
-970 YYDRINNDSLVAT
+970 YNQRIESGNYVAT
-983 EGLYTH
+983 EGLYIH
-989 IPPSVNTF
+989 FAPSFQLFGVSN
-997 IPALSPVPIV
+997 PVPFQ
-1007 STTSMMNTPFMV
+1007 STTSILNTPYMV
-1019 NAIQNGVQNYRNKVK
+1019 NAIQNGVQNYRDKVK

-1039 ASYLFLNSLPIAT
+1039 AAYLFLNSLPLAS

-1059 LSNDQTSD
+1059 LENNESSD

-1097 RYKVFKETNV
+1097 RYKVFKETNI
-1107 DIINSAW
+1107 DIINTAW
-1114 SNFNYVNNFSPI
+1114 TNFDYLKNYSPI
-1126 SGSTTQ
+1126 QGTTTQ
-1132 TYNVKI
+1132 TYNVKV
-1138 GGETKPITLQT
+1138 GTETKPITLQT
-1149 ETTGNINIQVGF
+1149 ETNTDVNIQVGF
-1161 YPKVIN
+1161 YPKLIN

-1181 YTDKEIQN
+1181 YTDAEIQN

-1196 VFNFSESNIQTKQG
+1196 IYNFSESNILTRQG
-1210 DKDLRLTTWSVLI
+1210 AKNLRLSTWSVLI
-1223 PSVVKNGIEC
+1223 PSVVKNGVAC
-1233 NPNDNTQ
+1233 NPNDNTLA
-1240 TTAYTVV
+1240 TAYTIV
-1247 PSFGSSV
+1247 PSFGSNV
-1254 NQTAYE
+1254 NQAGLE
-1260 CLNNPTQV
+1260 CVLAQTTPNSFTK
-1268 SSTLVNLTNNP
+1268 VNLTNNP

-1306 SPESYIKQILSGE
+1306 SPESYINKIDSSKSNQTPFKLSMSDE
-1319 TKQSSFNLMMEDNYS
+1319 YS
-1334 KIEEIFSVFE
+1334 KIEEIFGVFE
-1344 KSILDSFEQE
+1344 KRILDAFEQE

-1360 SMNDIDL
+1360 PMTDIDL
-1367 PVSQQIGASS
+1367 PVSTQIGASS
-1377 VSVNA
+1377 VSLNA
-1382 DFKNFQALF
+1382 DFRNFQALF
-1391 KSILTVLPKTSTTN
+1391 KSLLTVVPKATGTN
-1405 EQEYFTG
+1405 EQEYFTNV
-1412 IINTQYDNLQNTLRA
+1412 INLQYQNVQNTLRG
-1427 FLEYDV
+1427 FLEYDI
-1433 LFKFGNPSNYKRRI
+1433 LFRYGNPSNYKRRI
-1447 WDSYLSHNGAPTI
+1447 VDSYLSHNDAPVI
-1460 TDPIKFKPYVKG
+1460 TDPIKFKPYVSG
-1472 TLPSRGGTISLAQSK
+1472 TLPSRGGTLSVSQSK
-1487 AQNPAAWFALETE
+1487 VLNPAAWFALETE
-1500 VGFSTIPNLRYSAT
+1500 VGFSTIPNVAYSST
-1514 GSYITDFFIDNDIE
+1514 GSYITDFFIDNNIE
-1528 FTTDNVV
+1528 FSVDNVV
-1535 LLSQLIKMYS
+1535 LLSQLIKMYA
-1545 TFKLKSPSSAVSQFK
+1545 TYKLKLPSAAVSQFK

-1566 FNSEDILQGNFLN
+1566 INSEDILQGNFLN
-1579 EVLKGLNK
+1579 EVLRGLNK
-1587 ALPSQYQVPQGT
+1587 NLPNQYQIPQGT
-1599 VNSVITGEQ
+1599 VNSVISGEQ
-1608 SKIENWEVFKALN
+1608 SKIENWEIFKALN

-1646 RNIGQTILIDIF
+1646 RNIGQTVLIDIF
-1658 DLKSMLGKSSL
+1658 DLRSMLGKSSL

-1776 ENQTNKKDWSLS
+1776 ENQDNKKDWSLS

-1825 QLNMVDQA
+1825 QLNMVNQA

-1924 NLLTKLEEVLKIKK
+1924 NLLTKLEEILKIKK

-1950 KANQTVQKADNTLD
+1950 KVSQTVQKADNTLD

-1970 SKVDLTA
+1970 NKVDLTA
-1977 YQGYTVL
+1977 YQGYNVL
-1984 AGVPNSIT
+1984 GGAPINIT
-1992 PETFKNA
+1992 PETFA
-1999 LLAEYPGQSNELLRT
+1999 RRLEIILPGQSNQLLRT

-2030 SGAGNFVAYNN
+2030 SGAGNFISYNN
-2041 NLGLISLDRN
+2041 NLGLISLENN
-2051 FQPRAG
+2051 FQPRANK
-2057 EYFSKKQFCCVNVKT
+2057 YFKKEFCCVNVKV
-2072 GGTTKS
+2072 GTKAQS
-2078 MPIVAFASLQEY
+2078 MPIVSFTTLDDY
-2090 IKFIASGLSERLPQI
+2090 IKFMGDSLSSRVPQIERL
-2105 QRNGLDKFYV
+2105 GLDKYYV
-2115 CHFPKDN
+2115 CHWPKDN
-2122 VSETYYD
+2122 VSESYFD
-2129 TNYGEFE
+2129 SNVGEFE

-2147 SAVAVKLITEATSDA
+2147 SSVDVKLVTESTADA
-2162 LNATNNAQSK
+2162 VEASNNRQ
-2172 NSKTPGVTP
+2172 NGRTPGVTP
-2181 TPTPLNP
+2181 TPTPLKANP
-2188 NAGQVCPPPYIN
+2188 GQVCPPPYIN
-2200 TFAPAVGYTGTQMV
+2200 SFAPVVGFTGTQMV
-2214 INGRNLDTE
+2214 INGRNLDTA
-2223 TKVFFKDGNTETAV
+2223 TKVFFKEGNTEYQV
-2237 EQRYITVID
+2237 EDRYVTIINP
-2246 KQTLRIVVP
+2246 QTLRIVVP
-2255 EIGDGKVLKNTNIRV
+2255 KFGTGDVVKTTNVRV
-2270 QTSYGSFTT
+2270 QTSYGTFTT
-2279 VAQFKYDPSIPASEA
+2279 VATFKYDPSIPASAA
-2294 SSPGSFVNGASGTQN
+2294 SSPGSFVNGASGTEN
-2309 QNISNTNPTI
+2309 QNISNTNPTV
-2319 PALVETQ
+2319 PALSLSDLT
-2326 RVTSTNQ
+2326 TATNGG
-2333 TTDLIKVDVAPNVG
+2333 TDLLKVIVAPNVG
-2347 VWTIASTQT
+2347 VWTISSTQT
-2356 LTYSYKKIS
+2356 LTYSYKKIT
-2365 RGPNNSVT
+2365 RGPNNSELR
-2373 KTEKYTGT
+2373 TEQKTGT
-2381 QSLTGFVSNNGQTF
+2381 QSLTGFVTNNGQTF
-2395 QFTKNAAELLF
+2395 QFTKANADVLF
-2406 NGVIP
+2406 NGLIP
-2411 QVDRVNAEINCQIQ
+2411 QNDRVNAEINCQIQ
-2425 ITAIPADRVKNPQNQ
+2425 VTAVPADKVANPQNQ
-2440 TLSFNYNFVYPVQVT
+2440 TLPFNFNVVYPKQVSNEQT
-2455 NNTTEPGS
+2455 QPGS
-2463 LVIVQ
+2463 LVIVS
-2468 ETNSG
+2468 ETSSG
-2473 ELPNFAGDDYYNIK
+2473 DLPNYSGDDIYNIK
-2487 KGPGGYITLK
+2487 KPAGGYITLR
-2497 FSCTNLVQ
+2497 FSCTNLIE
-2505 KGAFKL
+2505 KGAFGL
-2511 VSIPDLVD
+2511 VSLPGLDYQTIR
-2519 QQITI
+2519 ITNNAG
-2524 TKDSDTKYTNVIQTN
+2524 TKYTNLIETEAR
-2539 SIGRFQASVD
+2539 GTFQAEVR
-2549 YKSNDLTVTL
+2549 YKSNDLTITF
-2559 PNSSSPTLVNTAAT
+2559 SNTSTPVPASATAT
-2573 SPIITLS
+2573 SPIITL